1 MKFLTG
7 KFPQSPI
14 SRLLSS
20 YHCFSIFLQHKI
32 ILMKKFLL
40 FNSAFLILNSVA
52 FAQLNPQ
59 VDSIPMSDGKK
70 LAADVYIPIGC
81 TSCPTILIQTPY
93 NRILYH
99 FGLPLDIGL
108 NLNSSNYIFVV
119 VDWRCFYGSTAACV
133 ATPDRGLDG
142 YEVIQWITSQPWS
155 DGKVGTWGP
164 SALGVIQF
172 QTAKKNPPGLI
183 CSVPIVASPVTSY
196 FDYYPGGDLRTEYV
210 QQLTALGYNMTTVL
224 AFPYYNIGW
233 QISETNTDYP
243 DSISVPMLMI
253 GGWYDHNTDA
263 VLKFF
268 KEIRLQSQVGVRDKH
283 RLLMGPWTHNA
294 AANSPAAVGALN
306 YPLAQNWSDSLSLKF
321 FDFHLRNISN
331 GWNTTPYVNYFQMGE
346 DTWQNDTAWN
356 NPATSYKLYMH
367 SNVVLDNNAPTL
379 TNDNIGMVY
388 DPRDPSPTV
397 GGPTLKATL
406 QQGPYD
412 QVPLVESRVDIV
424 KFTTAVLYQNV
435 RVHGKPKIYLH
446 VSSDK
451 KDTDFA
457 ARLTDVYPDGR
468 SMLVADGIFRMRFR
482 NGFTT
487 NDTASMING
496 QIYPIVIDMPNT
508 AITFSAGHRIR
519 VDITSSNYPRFDC
532 NLNNG
537 LQMYVAGDTSVAG
550 QTIYFDSSH
559 ESYLSLP
566 VADSTTNISEMLSD
580 EKNKLTVYP
589 NPAVDFIYVIIQNNS
604 LKKLELYD
612 ISGNRILVEEN
623 PEVVSKL
630 AVGNLA
636 DGVYIVKLFTEK
648 DVDVRKIVIIKN

>member
-1 MKFLTG
+1 
-7 KFPQSPI
+7 
-14 SRLLSS
+14 
-20 YHCFSIFLQHKI
+20 
-32 ILMKKFLL
+32 MKKFLL
-40 FNSAFLILNSVA
+40 LSSAFLILNSFA

-70 LAADVYIPIGC
+70 LAADVYIPAGC

-93 NRILYH
+93 NRSLYH
-99 FGLPLDIGL
+99 FSLPLDIGL
-108 NLNSSNYIFVV
+108 NLNSSNYIFVI

-133 ATPDRGLDG
+133 ATPDRGQDG

-172 QTAKKNPPGLI
+172 QTAKKHPPGLI

-210 QQLTALGYNMTTVL
+210 QQLAALGYNMTTVL
-224 AFPYYNIGW
+224 AFPYYNVGW

-243 DSISVPMLMI
+243 DSIAVPMLMI

-268 KEIRLQSQVGVRDKH
+268 KEIRLQSPVGVRDKH
-283 RLLMGPWTHNA
+283 RLLMGPWTHSA
-294 AANSPAAVGALN
+294 AANSPAAVGGLS
-306 YPLAQNWSDSLSLKF
+306 YPQAQNWSDSLSLKF
-321 FDFHLRNISN
+321 FDFYLRNINN
-331 GWNTTPYVNYFQMGE
+331 GWSTTPYVNYFQMGE
-346 DTWQNDTAWN
+346 DVWQSDTAWN
-356 NPATSYKLYMH
+356 SAATTYKLYMH

-424 KFTTAVLYQNV
+424 KFTTTVLSQNV
-435 RVHGKPKIYLH
+435 RVHGKPKAYLH

-457 ARLTDVYPDGR
+457 VRLTDVYPDGR

-519 VDITSSNYPRFDC
+519 VDISSSNYPRFDC

-550 QTIYFDSSH
+550 QTIYFDNSH

-566 VADSTTNISEMLSD
+566 VADSTTDISEMLID
-580 EKNKLTVYP
+580 EKNNLIVYP
-589 NPAVDFIYVIIQNNS
+589 NPGTDFIYILSKNIS
-604 LKKLELYD
+604 LLKMELYD
-612 ISGNRILVEEN
+612 MTGKRILTLN
-623 PEVVSKL
+623 NIQPL
-630 AVGNLA
+630 TTL
-636 DGVYIVKLFTEK
+636 
-648 DVDVRKIVIIKN
+648 DVRDFFSGIYFLKTYSSGEVSIHKIVILKK